1 MADITIEK
9 KSESSQSWE
18 FEVTVVVDWEKTAHR
33 VTLDRTYLEGLVGE
47 RVDPEAFVRASFMFL
62 LERERPREI
71 LPRFNVHDITRY
83 FSEYEAAMK
92 RQASLL

>member
-33 VTLDRTYLEGLVGE
+33 VTLDRTYLEGLVG
-47 RVDPEAFVRASFMFL
+47 VIHVLARARAAARDIATVQRARHYTL
-62 LERERPREI
+62 L
-71 LPRFNVHDITRY
+71 F
-83 FSEYEAAMK
+83 
-92 RQASLL
+92 